1 MKIIINKA
9 RRKAF
14 TLIEMI
20 GVLAVIAILAALL
33 IPKIF
38 EAINNARIANAAI
51 SVNTVKT
58 AIADHYAKFGSLVK
72 TTGGAAVALSA
83 ATPAIKTDFDGLLL
97 TESFIDKPFDTK
109 I

>member
-9 RRKAF
+9 RRSAF

-38 EAINNARIANAAI
+38 EAINNARINNACI

-58 AIADHYAKFGSLVK
+58 ALADHYAKFGSLNSVNG
-72 TTGGAAVALSA
+72 T
-83 ATPAIKTDFDGLLL
+83 AILIGSTSTNFDGIALLA
-97 TESFIDKPFDTK
+97 EGFIDKPFDVK
-109 I
+109 